1 MLKRVTRVTQ
11 KLFNNIFIKK
21 ILHKYLLLKIIG
33 TKTLG
38 LTYENK
44 ERERERERDGIIS
57 LESQKK
63 PYIIHLIC

>member
-44 ERERERERDGIIS
+44 KRERERDDIIS